1 MAMIA
6 MPSLGQVPLVGG
18 ALQQQLLAPI
28 VRTLAAERLP
38 FEQYTDPPGDPGLF
52 GPGSVTWRVHADP
65 SMLIGGLAALLLQ
78 SLHPLAMAGIAEHSN
93 YREDPLGRLGR
104 TGSFVTGT
112 TYGSTETAER
122 LIKLIKG
129 IHRKVRGTAP
139 DGRPYSASDP
149 GLVGWVH
156 VTEVYSF
163 LRAHQRFVPFPVRG
177 EQADRYYHE
186 MATIAQR
193 LGATDVPRTRP
204 AMRAYFREMRPQLE
218 VGEQALDA
226 VRFLTTPGRDPR
238 NPLLSGAHQVVIQAS
253 VTLLPAWAREMLEL
267 RHPSLIDWATVLPAT
282 HLLMGTLRFAG
293 GPPLALIQARRRCA
307 AEPRAGSMSGQL
319 PVKLGARFS
328 RKARGPSLASFDD
341 TTAMPSS
348 DSRA

>member
-1 MAMIA
+1 MAMVGI
-6 MPSLGQVPLVGG
+6 PSLGQVPLIGG

-28 VRTLAAERLP
+28 IRTLAADRLP

-65 SMLIGGLAALLLQ
+65 SMLIGGLCALLLQ
-78 SLHPLAMAGIAEHSN
+78 TLHPLAMAGIAEHSN

-122 LIKLIKG
+122 LIRLVKG

-139 DGRPYSASDP
+139 DGRAYSASDP
-149 GLVGWVH
+149 DLVAWVH
-156 VTEVYSF
+156 VTEIFSF

-186 MATIAQR
+186 MATIAER
-193 LGATDVPRTRP
+193 LGATEVPRTRA
-204 AMRAYFREMRPQLE
+204 AMRAYFRAMRPHLE
-218 VGEQALDA
+218 ASELTLDA
-226 VRFLTTPGRDPR
+226 VGFLTAPGRDPL

-253 VTLLPAWAREMLEL
+253 VGLLPAWAREMLGM
-267 RHPSLIDWATVLPAT
+267 RHPTLVDWATVLPAT
-282 HLLMGTLRFAG
+282 HLLMGALRFAG
-293 GPPLALIQARRRCA
+293 GPPPALVEARRRCA
-307 AEPRAGSMSGQL
+307 AEPAAPRVA
-319 PVKLGARFS
+319 
-328 RKARGPSLASFDD
+328 
-341 TTAMPSS
+341 
-348 DSRA
+348 